1 MNDTIVNQTDILQL
15 LVSAKATNVLGT
27 GLRGDLHVG
36 RLTMDF
42 GRRWLIARNGMHNT
56 TNAFDGIH
64 GQLADGQDWRI
75 RAFLV
80 EPVIRDEIQ
89 LDEQSERFVFG
100 GCIGKRIRSPGC
112 ARTFTILA

>member
-1 MNDTIVNQTDILQL
+1 
-15 LVSAKATNVLGT
+15 
-27 GLRGDLHVG
+27 
-36 RLTMDF
+36 MDF

-100 GCIGKRIRSPGC
+100 GVLGNESGPLV
-112 ARTFTILA
+112 AHEPLLFWLE